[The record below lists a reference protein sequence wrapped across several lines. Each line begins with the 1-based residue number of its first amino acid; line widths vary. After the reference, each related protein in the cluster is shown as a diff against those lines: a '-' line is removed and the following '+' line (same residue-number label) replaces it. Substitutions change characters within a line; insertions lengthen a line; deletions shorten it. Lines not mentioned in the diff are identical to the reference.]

1 MRTNEE
7 VKADS
12 ERHRRENIKTLTA
25 TKKEWR
31 RLEKEQQD
39 IYDEQARRTGGTPLQ
54 VRQRELPW
62 HLADMYN
69 VPSCSEDEEE
79 FARRERER
87 KTHPQVRIPFTQE
100 VYDSW
105 LGIMD
110 HLSGEDTDERNY
122 VRQDSTT
129 VEEDNSGRPK
139 KVKQFY
145 HSKRFKEQLRLRDE
159 REKAEAEL
167 AEKKKKQAMIP
178 TKVCESVNA
187 NFRNT
192 TSSVTLIKLMSK
204 PTLVLYLHLCI
215 SFNVMK
221 HLSLNIIGYTC
232 IYFEVSE
239 DMSLTYVILL
249 YLYINGLSVCI
260 YLGILLYVSIC
271 MSYIFTMN
279 F

>member
-1 MRTNEE
+1 
-7 VKADS
+7 
-12 ERHRRENIKTLTA
+12 
-25 TKKEWR
+25 
-31 RLEKEQQD
+31 
-39 IYDEQARRTGGTPLQ
+39 
-54 VRQRELPW
+54 
-62 HLADMYN
+62 MYN

-122 VRQDSTT
+122 VRQDSNT

-167 AEKKKKQAMIP
+167 AEKKKKQA
-178 TKVCESVNA
+178 TK
-187 NFRNT
+187 T
-192 TSSVTLIKLMSK
+192 DTDKGM
-204 PTLVLYLHLCI
+204 
-215 SFNVMK
+215 
-221 HLSLNIIGYTC
+221 
-232 IYFEVSE
+232 
-239 DMSLTYVILL
+239 
-249 YLYINGLSVCI
+249 
-260 YLGILLYVSIC
+260 
-271 MSYIFTMN
+271 
-279 F
+279 